1 MSWQRLVLVLEF
13 DGTAFAGWQRQ
24 ANAQGVQEVL
34 EEALARIEG
43 RRIATVASGRTD
55 AGVHA
60 EALPVHADVDA
71 ARWRRSPRAYV
82 QGLNQLLPPA
92 LRVLAAHAVAA
103 DFDARR
109 DCLARVYCYRIWT
122 RPVAS
127 ALCRWR
133 HWWMP
138 RPLDLSAMH
147 EAACALVGG
156 HAFAAFRAAGC
167 QAAHPHRFVQRLEL
181 HPRPWGLEILVQADA
196 FLYRMVRFIVGALV
210 EVGLHRRSPDWVR
223 TLIARGAPRPP
234 AAPAHGLYFVDA
246 IYADFSARAL
256 AASVCA
262 VPMASSNTP

>member
-1 MSWQRLVLVLEF
+1 MDKQRIVLVLEF
-13 DGTAFAGWQRQ
+13 DGAAFGGWQRQ
-24 ANAQGVQEVL
+24 ANARSVQEVL

-71 ARWRRSPRAYV
+71 ARWARAPKAYV
-82 QGLNQLLPPA
+82 QGLNQQLPA
-92 LRVLAAHAVAA
+92 TVRVLAARAVEAG
-103 DFDARR
+103 FDARR
-109 DCLARVYCYRIWT
+109 DCIARVYRYRIWT

-138 RPLDLSAMH
+138 RALDLAAMQK
-147 EAACALVGG
+147 AALYLVGG

-181 HPRPWGLEILVQADA
+181 HPQPWGLEILVQADA

-210 EVGLHRRSPDWVR
+210 EVGLGRRAPDWVR
-223 TLIARGAPRPP
+223 ALVEKGGARPP
-234 AAPAHGLYFVDA
+234 AAPAHGLYFADA
-246 IYADFSARAL
+246 IYPEFSARGLVTSAC
-256 AASVCA
+256 AAA
-262 VPMASSNTP
+262 TASNSSA